1 MTAIGLIFG
10 ALTAD
15 HYEDATAADPRIDAL
30 RAKMLVREDPRYTR
44 EYLEADKRAIANAVQ
59 IFFKDG
65 SATENVEVEYPIGH
79 RRRRAEGIPLL
90 VKKFRAN
97 AKTCFPAERV
107 ERILALFEKPEWLE
121 RIAVDEF
128 VEHLATFSV

>member
-30 RAKMLVREDPRYTR
+30 RAGMVVKEEPRYTR

-59 IFFKDG
+59 IFFRDG
-65 SATENVEVEYPIGH
+65 SATEKVEVEYPSVIAAAG
-79 RRRRAEGIPLL
+79 RRAYRCSWTNSEPTLKPAFPVNASRPL
-90 VKKFRAN
+90 
-97 AKTCFPAERV
+97 
-107 ERILALFEKPEWLE
+107 KPCLGM
-121 RIAVDEF
+121 RMN
-128 VEHLATFSV
+128 